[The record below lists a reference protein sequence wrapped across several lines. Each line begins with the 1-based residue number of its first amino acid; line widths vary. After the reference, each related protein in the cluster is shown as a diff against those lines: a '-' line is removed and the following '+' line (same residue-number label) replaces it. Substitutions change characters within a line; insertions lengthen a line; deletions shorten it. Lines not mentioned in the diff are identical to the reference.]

1 MAGISLDDL
10 LNTMNKAGVPMNTL
24 SPTGQFDTQADK
36 MRAARGQVASGV
48 QRPDVEK
55 YKKEYMNKINKIAE
69 MDTKLAGAYGDPN
82 SKLFIEHAGQ
92 RENSIY
98 GARPVMEAQTE
109 LPINAYN
116 QEVDQ
121 YNNKVKEAEAFYNDL
136 ITQQIAGE
144 AEQKKFKGGSLSSG
158 QSLDF
163 DELVA
168 SLAEDGTNEE
178 GANFDDL
185 ISSLME

>member
-10 LNTMNKAGVPMNTL
+10 LNTLNKAGVPMNTL

-69 MDTKLAGAYGDPN
+69 MDTKLAGVYGDPN

-92 RENSIY
+92 RDNAIY
-98 GARPVMEAQTE
+98 GARPAMEAQTE
-109 LPINAYN
+109 EPINAYN
-116 QEVDQ
+116 REIDQ
-121 YNNKVKEAEAFYNDL
+121 YNNKVTEAEAFYDDL
-136 ITQQIAGE
+136 IAQQIAGE
-144 AEQKKFKGGSLSSG
+144 AEQKKSKGGPISSG
-158 QSLDF
+158 QPLDF

-168 SLAEDGTNEE
+168 SLAEGDTNE
-178 GANFDDL
+178 GGSDFDKL
-185 ISSLME
+185 LESILE